1 MADMLE
7 SGDLQQRILHT
18 LQPAYKRRYRKMM
31 ASIERYLIPLGVTLP
46 QADRDVVGGY
56 FLWLSLPRPLQGTH
70 VARRALKEENLIV
83 AQGELFEVP
92 GENDH
97 ARFSHEVRL
106 CFAYED
112 EAELA
117 EGVKRLSHAIVRMQR
132 GEAENDES
140 TADRGELQL

>member
-1 MADMLE
+1 
-7 SGDLQQRILHT
+7 
-18 LQPAYKRRYRKMM
+18 M

-70 VARRALKEENLIV
+70 VAKQALADENLIV

-112 EAELA
+112 EDALV
-117 EGVKRLSHAIVRMQR
+117 EGVKRLSRVIIRMQR
-132 GEAENDES
+132 GEAGNDKS
-140 TADRGELQL
+140 MVGEELEL